1 MNTSV
6 LAYSL
11 GQWMGSYF
19 IPGMI
24 LLVAIAFVIVVRVM
38 ASRWKKIAPNQVGI
52 FYGRKYK
59 FIDNEGK
66 TRYAGF
72 RVVAGGGSLLWPIV
86 EHLQLMSTAVTQV
99 DIDEHEIPNKDNVKI
114 SARGVATFKIETTSE
129 ALHNA
134 AEAFLGKS
142 DEEIS
147 RIVGNILQGHLRSI
161 IGKLD
166 INEVLRERDIF
177 NKKVI
182 EESTEELKRLGIQI
196 ITLVITEVTDEYGYI
211 NALGKKAVAE
221 AIRDAEIKT
230 AQAQAESKRQV
241 SDAQREADI
250 TVAQNA
256 VKVAEAEKTRDVQKA
271 QFKVTADT
279 EKAKADQAFA
289 IANAQM
295 EKVLRV
301 NQAQRDA
308 AEKEAQIIVQENEA
322 ARREKELQA
331 TVIKIAEAQREQRI
345 IQAQA
350 EKQALIIQAEAV
362 RESEITKAQ
371 GSKQSQTLEGEGQA
385 AKTKSVLVAEAEGN
399 AAKTRQ
405 ALLAEA
411 EGQAAMKG
419 LVLKAEA
426 EGTKQL
432 AEALARMTADAKL
445 ILVLDRM
452 PALMDKGGDALSKVM
467 SAIFS
472 SVAAPFGNIDE
483 VRIID
488 VGGSGRGLNQFGSIV
503 PNTVFQ
509 VLTSL
514 QAQGIDVSK
523 LLSKLGVNIE
533 GVLENLGKKP
543 ESTEEPKNAIK
554 VAKKTEKEE

>member
-6 LAYSL
+6 LAYGL
-11 GQWMGSYF
+11 GGSYF
-19 IPGMI
+19 VPGMI

-385 AKTKSVLVAEAEGN
+385 AKTKSVLVAEAEGQ

-523 LLSKLGVNIE
+523 LLAKLGVNIE
-533 GVLENLGKKP
+533 EVLENLGKKT
-543 ESTEEPKNAIK
+543 ESTDESKNAIK
-554 VAKKTEKEE
+554 VAKKTDKEE

>member
-1 MNTSV
+1 
-6 LAYSL
+6 
-11 GQWMGSYF
+11 
-19 IPGMI
+19 
-24 LLVAIAFVIVVRVM
+24 
-38 ASRWKKIAPNQVGI
+38 
-52 FYGRKYK
+52 
-59 FIDNEGK
+59 
-66 TRYAGF
+66 
-72 RVVAGGGSLLWPIV
+72 
-86 EHLQLMSTAVTQV
+86 
-99 DIDEHEIPNKDNVKI
+99 
-114 SARGVATFKIETTSE
+114 
-129 ALHNA
+129 
-134 AEAFLGKS
+134 
-142 DEEIS
+142 
-147 RIVGNILQGHLRSI
+147 
-161 IGKLD
+161 
-166 INEVLRERDIF
+166 
-177 NKKVI
+177 
-182 EESTEELKRLGIQI
+182 
-196 ITLVITEVTDEYGYI
+196 
-211 NALGKKAVAE
+211 
-221 AIRDAEIKT
+221 
-230 AQAQAESKRQV
+230 
-241 SDAQREADI
+241 
-250 TVAQNA
+250 
-256 VKVAEAEKTRDVQKA
+256 
-271 QFKVTADT
+271 
-279 EKAKADQAFA
+279 
-289 IANAQM
+289 M

-385 AKTKSVLVAEAEGN
+385 AKTKAVLVAEAEGQ

-523 LLSKLGVNIE
+523 LLAKLGVNIE
-533 GVLENLGKKP
+533 EVLENLGQKT
-543 ESTEEPKNAIK
+543 ESADESKNAVK
-554 VAKKTEKEE
+554 VARKTEKEE